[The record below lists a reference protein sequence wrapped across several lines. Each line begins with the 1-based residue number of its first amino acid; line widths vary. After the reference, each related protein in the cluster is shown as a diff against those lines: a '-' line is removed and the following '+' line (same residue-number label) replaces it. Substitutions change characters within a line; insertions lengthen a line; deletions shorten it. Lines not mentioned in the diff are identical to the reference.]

1 MISQREIVNMKLVIR
16 WGCQASKQARPSL
29 APGPNCGRHCFNLSF
44 SSVHN
49 VHCVLH
55 CAQCTMYTVK
65 REAKSNFTIIINTR
79 SQPWSLSCSEV
90 NSCFKSNSDFG
101 HCCNHPPGG
110 FPPFQKIMNFS
121 THFFRN
127 TTL

>member
-16 WGCQASKQARPSL
+16 WGCQASKTLPRPRTQLWSPL
-29 APGPNCGRHCFNLSF
+29 LQPLFLICAHCTL
-44 SSVHN
+44 
-49 VHCVLH
+49 CTTL
-55 CAQCTMYTVK
+55 CTMYTEHISVK